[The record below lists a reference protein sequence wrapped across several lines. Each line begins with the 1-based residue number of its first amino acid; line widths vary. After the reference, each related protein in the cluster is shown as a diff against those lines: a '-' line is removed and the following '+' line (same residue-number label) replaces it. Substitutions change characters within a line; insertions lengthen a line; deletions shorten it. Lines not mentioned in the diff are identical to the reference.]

1 MTQTSK
7 SYSIPSAILSWSK
20 LSLAFQIQKEGLS
33 RYLSMVGVSKNLQP
47 CFKAARVILVFSIC
61 VITTIVKENSEVW
74 VVHFS
79 PQSQGENIVR
89 DSTFSWK
96 FYIGIKCTKPNQ
108 MTTGLSFGL
117 TKYYLSSML
126 QASLT
131 PVLQNAFGRILCH
144 HYHSV

>member
-33 RYLSMVGVSKNLQP
+33 PYLSMVGVSKNLQP

-89 DSTFSWK
+89 NSTFSWK

-108 MTTGLSFGL
+108 MTTGFLCCR
-117 TKYYLSSML
+117 
-126 QASLT
+126 QASHLYYRM
-131 PVLQNAFGRILCH
+131 LLAEFFAIIIIL
-144 HYHSV
+144 YNQGFYS